1 LAFRAASWWRSQSGT
16 SIGLGLVLD
25 DDTNAFFTAAEN
37 FAQLQDS
44 EPSSQ
49 RVEFDRS
56 TGRFAAV
63 GAELFGVNTI
73 GGKAG

>member
-1 LAFRAASWWRSQSGT
+1 M
-16 SIGLGLVLD
+16 LVFD

-44 EPSSQ
+44 ELSSQ
-49 RVEFDRS
+49 RVDFDRS

-63 GAELFGVNTI
+63 GGELVGVNTI
-73 GGKAG
+73 VAPAG